1 MHPHPEHTPHKCKNA
16 LGAEHR
22 TNRITQPVSLI
33 SQECKTSSVHN
44 DCGQILPYELTTAFL
59 VQYLGY
65 WPCSCKD
72 HNYTVKT
79 MIKTIPNNSRSSS
92 KSAPQCCGVLLK
104 IERWDNAKCSG
115 L

>member
-79 MIKTIPNNSRSSS
+79 TIKTIPNNSRSSS
-92 KSAPQCCGVLLK
+92 KSAPQCCGALLK
-104 IERWDNAKCSG
+104 IER
-115 L
+115 